1 MWRGRRLWLLL
12 PALAVGLAL
21 GAVLPGRHPVLPDW
35 QEIAWPFGRDAWPA
49 GRAFRCGSAACGG
62 EQEVYLRPKVGLCN
76 CTRGITGDAEVD
88 GVSDMDMLTD
98 DFVPRAAGQPVA
110 MGGLDG
116 IARPYSLHLSGG
128 RQRNAAGIALSHRCD
143 LVVAA
148 SVGDSA
154 GQAAA
159 LQAIAGLLSR
169 PDIGKWLEQQF
180 GKG

>member
-1 MWRGRRLWLLL
+1 ML
-12 PALAVGLAL
+12 PALATGLAL
-21 GAVLPGRHPVLPDW
+21 GAALVWRQPVVSDW

-49 GRAFRCGSAACGG
+49 GRAFRCNAAACGG

-88 GVSDMDMLTD
+88 AVSDIDLLTD
-98 DFVPRAAGQPVA
+98 DFVPRAVGQPVA

-116 IARPYSLHLSGG
+116 IARAYRLRFSGG
-128 RQRNAAGIALSHRCD
+128 RQSNAAGIALSHRCD

-148 SVGDSA
+148 SVGESA
-154 GQAAA
+154 GQAEA
-159 LQAIAGLLSR
+159 LKAIAGLLSR
-169 PDIGKWLEQQF
+169 PNIGKWLEQQF